1 MWGGLSNLESSV
13 LHLTYLSIS
22 SQICLLLLSPFKYL
36 CLEQSLGVQKKKSW
50 GISKPQ
56 VIACHCIASFPG
68 ILGLSTST
76 NIILGAVG
84 AATGATAA
92 GAMGACREQEPGL
105 QDLQQEPKEPQ
116 EPQELQKQQEPQ
128 EPQELQKQQ
137 ETQETQ
143 ETQELQ
149 KTQEPPSY
157 EK

>member
-68 ILGLSTST
+68 ILGLSTIT
-76 NIILGAVG
+76 NIILVAVG
-84 AATGATAA
+84 TATGARAE
-92 GAMGACREQEPGL
+92 GSMGASREQESGP
-105 QDLQQEPKEPQ
+105 QDP
-116 EPQELQKQQEPQ
+116 PQELQEPQ
-128 EPQELQKQQ
+128 EPPSCKKQDLNLGKCDALN
-137 ETQETQ
+137 ENC
-143 ETQELQ
+143 
-149 KTQEPPSY
+149 PIGSY
-157 EK
+157 I